1 MRIFKFGGASVKDAE
16 GIRNVYNVLQ
26 TVGFEDVLLVISA
39 MGKTTNALEVV
50 IKNYFDKSPELQSSI
65 QEVKKY
71 HNQIL
76 LDLFEDDKNL
86 VFKEVNTLF
95 VELDHFISQNKSP
108 NYNFVY
114 DQIVSFGELIS
125 TTIISNYMGH
135 MGIKTQWNDVRNLI
149 KTDTNYRD
157 ANVDWETTQ
166 KLISKNVKK
175 KILTVTQGFL
185 GSDENNF
192 TTTLGREGSDYTA
205 AIFAYCLN
213 AESVTIWK
221 DVPGVMNADPRYFEN
236 ARLLNQ
242 ISYREA
248 IELAFY
254 GATVIHPKTLQPLQK
269 KEIPLF
275 VKSFINPTLPG
286 TSVSKGADLEPHLPC
301 FILKKNQ
308 LLLSLSSI
316 DFSFIMEENISE
328 IFALLHQ
335 YKMKVS
341 LIQNSAI
348 SFSVCIDDKFGNFTA
363 LKSILSKKF
372 KISYNENVSL
382 YTIRHFDE
390 KASQIVEKNKVVL
403 LKQVSRETMQIITK
417 EEKHAIAIHEA
428 GHATVS
434 WMLQHAAPLVKVTI
448 VPRGQSLGAAWYLPE
463 ERQIVRTEQMLDE
476 MCATMGGRAAEKV
489 VFNKISTGA
498 LSDLEK
504 VTKQARAMVTV
515 YGLNDK
521 IGNITYYDSS
531 GQSDYNFS
539 KPYSDDTAKI
549 IDTEIS
555 GLIEEQYQRAITILT
570 ENRIKLEALAG
581 ILIEKEVIF
590 KDDLETIFGKR
601 PFDIVEEEP
610 KTISEIIAETDS
622 EIATE

>member
-16 GIRNVYNVLQ
+16 GIRNVHSVLQ
-26 TVGFEDVLLVISA
+26 TVGFEDVLLVVSA
-39 MGKTTNALEVV
+39 MGKTTNALEIV
-50 IKNYFDKSPELQSSI
+50 IKNYFDKSPALQSSV

-76 LDLFEDDKNL
+76 LDLFEDEKNA
-86 VFKEVNTLF
+86 VFTDVNTLF
-95 VELDHFISQNKSP
+95 AELNTFLSQNKSP

-114 DQIVSFGELIS
+114 DQIVSYGELIS
-125 TTIISNYMGH
+125 TTIISHYMNF
-135 MGIKTQWNDVRNLI
+135 MGIKTHWLDVRNFI
-149 KTDTNYRD
+149 KTDNNYRD
-157 ANVDWETTQ
+157 ATVDWDLTQ
-166 KLISKNVKK
+166 KNISKNVKRK
-175 KILTVTQGFL
+175 NLNVTQGFL

-236 ARLLNQ
+236 ASLLNQ

-269 KEIPLF
+269 KEIPLY

-286 TSVSKGADLEPHLPC
+286 TSVSKGLDLEPHLPC
-301 FILKKNQ
+301 FIVKKNQ

-328 IFALLHQ
+328 IFALLHL

-348 SFSVCIDDKFGNFTA
+348 SFSVCIDDKFGNFND
-363 LKSILSKKF
+363 LKTILSKKF
-372 KISYNENVSL
+372 KIAFNENVSL

-390 KASQIVEKNKVVL
+390 KAAQMVEQNKEVL

-417 EEKHAIAIHEA
+417 E
-428 GHATVS
+428 
-434 WMLQHAAPLVKVTI
+434 
-448 VPRGQSLGAAWYLPE
+448 
-463 ERQIVRTEQMLDE
+463 
-476 MCATMGGRAAEKV
+476 
-489 VFNKISTGA
+489 N
-498 LSDLEK
+498 
-504 VTKQARAMVTV
+504 
-515 YGLNDK
+515 N
-521 IGNITYYDSS
+521 
-531 GQSDYNFS
+531 
-539 KPYSDDTAKI
+539 
-549 IDTEIS
+549 
-555 GLIEEQYQRAITILT
+555 
-570 ENRIKLEALAG
+570 
-581 ILIEKEVIF
+581 
-590 KDDLETIFGKR
+590 
-601 PFDIVEEEP
+601 
-610 KTISEIIAETDS
+610 
-622 EIATE
+622 